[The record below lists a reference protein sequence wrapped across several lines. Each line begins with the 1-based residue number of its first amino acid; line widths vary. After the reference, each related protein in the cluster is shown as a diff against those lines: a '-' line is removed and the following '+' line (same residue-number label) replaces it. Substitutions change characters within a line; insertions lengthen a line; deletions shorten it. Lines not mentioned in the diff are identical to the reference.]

1 MFLFSWDTCQA
12 QRYFVQ
18 EIQGSLRE
26 AEGSQGPRRNFPGDN
41 RCHMRQSHPHPESR
55 VVFYN
60 LHLSQQK
67 IYDHRF
73 QLWDFKARIA
83 LPPPTRS
90 PFHLPDSFSSL
101 AFLQVP
107 SLAWR
112 LHGWERRPPQP
123 GGDLLGRWR
132 MIMPLP

>member
-12 QRYFVQ
+12 QQYFVQ

-83 LPPPTRS
+83 LPPPA
-90 PFHLPDSFSSL
+90 DSSL
-101 AFLQVP
+101 APPSTYLIP
-107 SLAWR
+107 SLL
-112 LHGWERRPPQP
+112 LHSCKSLPWHGDSTAGREGLLSLGETYL
-123 GGDLLGRWR
+123 GGGG
-132 MIMPLP
+132 